1 MQTRRLLLVIVSVAV
16 ARLLAAQ
23 EIVRDGAMEKLVL
36 FGPDSAKSWSVAES
50 SLEASAAHVKTGRAA
65 LHWHVTV
72 DYYGGEE
79 KYPIGWPRFGHNIPE
94 PMRDWSAWDYF
105 HAWVYTTT
113 SRAALPKEPVGLG
126 IQAPDKAGTYHVRL
140 TELKPGAWVEIKIPV
155 SRIAQPA
162 DVRNLQFNISE
173 SDYKHGDQL
182 DLWVDDLALLR
193 YAEPTLLE
201 FAAENAVMFAGA
213 RTVPVKLQLAGVRPG
228 QRVELACELRCDG
241 RVVARANSSAE
252 RGPQRIALDVGGKK
266 LPPGDYELAARV
278 AGNPQPVTAKVRLIE
293 SPWRK

>member
-1 MQTRRLLLVIVSVAV
+1 MKMKRLLMLVLPLVV
-16 ARLLAAQ
+16 ARALTAQ
-23 EIVRDGAMEKLVL
+23 EIVRDGPMEKLVL
-36 FGPDSAKSWSVAES
+36 FGPDSAKTWSVAES
-50 SLEASAAHVKTGRAA
+50 SLEPSTVHVKTGRAA
-65 LHWHVTV
+65 LHWCVKV
-72 DYYGGEE
+72 DYFAGE
-79 KYPIGWPRFGHNIPE
+79 KNYPIGWPRFGHNISDS
-94 PMRDWSAWDYF
+94 MRDWSAWDYL

-126 IQAPDKAGTYHVRL
+126 IQAPDKATALHTRL
-140 TELKPGAWVEIKIPV
+140 TELKPGAWVEVKIPV
-155 SRIAQPA
+155 SRLAQAA
-162 DVRNLQFNISE
+162 DVRNLQFHISE

-228 QRVELACELRCDG
+228 QRAELACELRCNG
-241 RVVARANSSAE
+241 RVVARANASVE

-266 LPPGDYELAARV
+266 LPAGDYELAARV
-278 AGNPQPVTAKVRLIE
+278 GGGSCESTARLRLVD
-293 SPWRK
+293 SPWR

>member
-1 MQTRRLLLVIVSVAV
+1 MKTKRLLMLVLPLAV
-16 ARLLAAQ
+16 ARTLTAQ
-23 EIVRDGAMEKLVL
+23 EIVRDGPMEKLVL

-50 SLEASAAHVKTGRAA
+50 SLDASSAHVKSGRAA

-72 DYYGGEE
+72 DYFAGE
-79 KYPIGWPRFGHNIPE
+79 KNYPIGWPRFGHNIPE
-94 PMRDWSAWDYF
+94 PMRDWSDWDYL

-140 TELKPGAWVEIKIPV
+140 TELKPGAWVEVKIPV

-162 DVRNLQFNISE
+162 DVRNLQFHISE

-193 YAEPTLLE
+193 HAEPTLLE

-228 QRVELACELRCDG
+228 QRAELACELRRDG
-241 RVVARANSSAE
+241 RVVARANASVE
-252 RGPQRIALDVGGKK
+252 RGPQRIALAVGAKK
-266 LPPGDYELAARV
+266 LPAGDYELV
-278 AGNPQPVTAKVRLIE
+278 AHVANSPRPASAKLRLVE
-293 SPWRK
+293 SPWR